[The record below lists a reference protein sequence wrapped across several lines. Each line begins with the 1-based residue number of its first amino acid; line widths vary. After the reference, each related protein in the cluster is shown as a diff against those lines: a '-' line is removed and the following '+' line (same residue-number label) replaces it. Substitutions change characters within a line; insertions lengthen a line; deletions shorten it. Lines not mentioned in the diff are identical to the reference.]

1 MNIKILF
8 LGLAALA
15 NAMAEAAKAFAST
28 IGVESPE
35 AAAAQPQPPAAGGED
50 TKPKRGRPAAQPK
63 AEAPAGPTD
72 EERFE
77 ANKTRIKPLVE
88 GGQGA
93 DVKAVIGKY
102 SKTGMKD
109 IPADQQA
116 AFEKDLE
123 ALSY

>member
-1 MNIKILF
+1 MNIKFLF

-28 IGVESPE
+28 IGDESPE
-35 AAAAQPQPPAAGGED
+35 AAAQPQAPAAGGED